1 MPLDAM
7 VLTALRR
14 ELAPALTDAKID
26 RISMPERDLLVLSVH
41 SRRLG
46 SKRLLLSAR
55 PGTARIQ
62 FTEQTL
68 ENPPQPFMFCML
80 LRKHLLG
87 ARITGIQQ
95 PVGERLILLHMD
107 TVDELS
113 FHASMTLVL
122 ELMGKGVNLLLV
134 GQDGRIVDC
143 LRRVDY
149 EDGARRALL
158 PGLFYTLPP
167 EQDRPSFFRTSPE
180 ETSRLIAGADRS
192 MDPDRWLLDTFG
204 GLSPFLCRELSA
216 DGWEGLEEN
225 TSQLRSRLERE
236 DFTPVL
242 LSVNGSPKDF
252 TFQPVRQ
259 YGDAVEQT
267 VFPDF
272 SALLDA
278 YYARREA
285 GEIIRR
291 RFAEL
296 TRTVKTALSRLERK
310 IAAQEQELLAT
321 EKREEYRRRGDLITA
336 NIYRLERG
344 MGSFETQDYYQE
356 DCPVVTIPLDRRK
369 TPQQN
374 AAQNY
379 KLYNKAKT
387 ANRILIGLLA
397 QAREEA
403 AYLESVLH
411 ELSLAESQRDLSD
424 IRAELLETGYLRQKP
439 SAKRQKKPPARGPM
453 RFISDS
459 GTEILVGRGNVQN
472 DELTFRTARRGDLWL
487 HVQKIPGSHVIVSQ
501 ANCPAD
507 EITVAQAAAL
517 AVTFSQAKD
526 GGKAAVDVTLARNV
540 KKPSGARPGR
550 VIYTDHKTLIAQAD
564 PALAERLQAPN
575 TNFQ

>member
-1 MPLDAM
+1 MPMDAM

-14 ELAPALTDAKID
+14 ELTPALTDAKID

-62 FTEQTL
+62 FTGQTM
-68 ENPPQPFMFCML
+68 ENPPQPSMFCML

-87 ARITGIQQ
+87 ARITGMEQ
-95 PVGERLILLHMD
+95 PVGERLVLIRMD
-107 TVDELS
+107 TVDELG

-122 ELMGKGVNLLLV
+122 ELMGKGVNLLLIDR
-134 GQDGRIVDC
+134 DGRIVDC

-149 EDGARRALL
+149 GEGARRALL

-167 EQDRPSFFRTSPE
+167 EQDKPSFFRMPPE
-180 ETSRLIAGADRS
+180 EADRLLAGADHAGA
-192 MDPDRWLLDTFG
+192 PDRWLLATFG
-204 GLSPFLCRELSA
+204 GLSPFLCREMA
-216 DGWEGLEEN
+216 VDGWEGLEDN
-225 TSQLRSRLERE
+225 LTRLRSRLEKE

-242 LSVNGSPKDF
+242 LSVNGSPRDF

-259 YGDAVEQT
+259 YGDTVEQT

-272 SALLDA
+272 SAMLDA
-278 YYARREA
+278 YYARRDAQEN
-285 GEIIRR
+285 IHRR
-291 RFAEL
+291 STEL
-296 TRTVKTALSRLERK
+296 TRTAKTALSRLERK

-321 EKREEYRRRGDLITA
+321 EKREEYRRRGDLISA

-356 DCPVVTIPLDRRK
+356 DCPTVKIPLDRRK

-379 KLYNKAKT
+379 KLYHKAKT
-387 ANRILIGLLA
+387 ANRVLSELLT
-397 QAREEA
+397 QAREEE

-411 ELSLAESQRDLSD
+411 EISQAESQQDLTD

-439 SAKRQKKPPARGPM
+439 TTKRQKKTPARGPM

-459 GTEILVGRGNVQN
+459 GTEILVGTGNVRN
-472 DELTFRTARRGDLWL
+472 DELTFCIARRGDLWL
-487 HVQKIPGSHVIVSQ
+487 HVQKVPGSHVIVSQ
-501 ANCPAD
+501 TSGLAD
-507 EITVAQAAAL
+507 ETTVAQAAAL
-517 AVTFSQAKD
+517 AVTFSRARD
-526 GGKAAVDVTLARNV
+526 GGRAAVDVTLVRNV
-540 KKPSGARPGR
+540 KKPAGARPGR
-550 VIYTDHKTLIAQAD
+550 VIYTDYKTIITQAD
-564 PALAERLQAPN
+564 PALAERLRAE
-575 TNFQ
+575 